1 MLHGVFVMTIVGVDI
16 GGTGIKA
23 ATVDPETGTL
33 TVGRDRIPTPDHST
47 PEHVSVVIGR
57 LLEGLGLGGPA
68 YPVRLGVGFP
78 GVVKGGVVRT
88 AANLDESWIGA
99 DVDTTFSA
107 RFSSTAIAI
116 NDADAAG
123 LAEVRFGAGANVPG
137 IVMMVT
143 LGTGIGSGLF
153 IDGKLVPNTELGHLE
168 VDGKEAESRAA
179 ASVRETQGLSW
190 NDWAR
195 RLDRYLRE
203 IEMLFWPDLIILGG
217 GASKQFDRFAGR
229 LQRRTPVVPASLA
242 NNAGIVGAAVWA
254 AEQGKPTD

>member
-1 MLHGVFVMTIVGVDI
+1 M
-16 GGTGIKA
+16 
-23 ATVDPETGTL
+23 
-33 TVGRDRIPTPDHST
+33 
-47 PEHVSVVIGR
+47 
-57 LLEGLGLGGPA
+57 
-68 YPVRLGVGFP
+68 
-78 GVVKGGVVRT
+78 RT
-88 AANLDESWIGA
+88 AANLDEGWIGA

-123 LAEVRFGAGANVPG
+123 LAEVRFGAGADVRG

-153 IDGKLVPNTELGHLE
+153 IDGRLVPNTELGHLE
-168 VDGKEAESRAA
+168 IDGKEAEDRAA
-179 ASVRETQGLSW
+179 ASVRETQDLSW

-195 RLDRYLRE
+195 RLDRYLAE
-203 IEMLFWPDLIILGG
+203 IEKLFWPDLIIIGG

-229 LQRRTPVVPASLA
+229 LQRSTPVVPASLA

-254 AEQGKPTD
+254 VEQGKPSA